1 MAEAISPG
9 QVINKTYLRSY
20 VSDEEIRRFRDSLS
34 VFFANYN
41 EEESEEH
48 NKNLVRDFLSA
59 SFYNDINAINTY
71 NKTDFAIYSNVY
83 SKGSVPVVL
92 CEAKSAR
99 NPEMIDKDHLN
110 RKALHELILYYLR
123 EEVTQKNYSIKH
135 LIITDGINWFVF
147 DKKNFLDVFARNK
160 TFTQKVL
167 TLDKSIEY
175 RTKDIYQEIIKPYV
189 DNIESKLKYT
199 YFSLS
204 SFKKYLE
211 DDAILSN
218 TRFRTI
224 YKFLSPTN
232 LLDLPFAAD
241 HNTLNRAFYNELLYI
256 IGLEEIKDKSTNLL
270 KIKRLRES
278 KRQYYSLLE
287 QTIVK
292 LHDYGIHKE
301 EEVFELALSLV
312 LEWVNRILFLKL
324 LEAQLKD
331 FNGKKAK
338 SLLCID
344 RIPDYGTFYHL
355 CMLILAKHYDE
366 RDAKMKEKFPEVPYL
381 NSSLFELTEDE
392 KRYFS
397 IDAITMGKME
407 VFDKTIVKNKG
418 TKVSGEMSS
427 LEYLFRFLGSY
438 NFGADI
444 EDTDASTIINA
455 SVLGLIFEKINGYK
469 DGAFFTPGYITEY
482 MCRESIRQIV
492 IDKFNE
498 AKGWKCKDFEELK
511 AKVDNFSREDRI
523 ENNRIIN
530 SIKICDP
537 AVGSGHFLVSALNEI
552 LCMKA
557 DLGILQDHSETPHRL
572 TQHKLEIINDE
583 ITLIDEDGVQHK
595 YDVKDKES
603 QRIQETLFEEK
614 KTIIENCLFGVD
626 INLKS
631 VEICR
636 LRLWIELLKNAYYY
650 TANDGNRYLQTL
662 PNIDI
667 NIKHGNSLLSKYPV
681 SVGKAV
687 NSIMCAPK
695 SLTEYKHAVAEYKG
709 CSNKVRKA
717 EIRQVIEDFKNSFIA
732 EGNQLD
738 LFSHK
743 TKKDIVDSSIYSN
756 SLEWM
761 MDFPEILGED
771 GALEGFDLIIGNP
784 PYVSLEEQKSISK
797 LYSKLVQEKKG
808 ALEVKVYNTYDARG
822 DLYILF
828 IERALSLLKPNAIL
842 NYIIPNKWMKVGS
855 AKGLRTLL
863 LSKNL
868 TRIVDFTDYQ
878 VFDEATTYTCILS
891 LRNAPRE
898 NNFKCTSLN
907 SVDSKKLSSEIIEKE
922 EVFDYNTFNSG
933 VWITSSVESHNLIN
947 RLKDENPSLGF
958 VVGLNNYRGILT
970 GLTDAFLITPEKR
983 KELIVLDACS
993 SLVIRPFLQGRN
1005 LRAFKNPEAENYVI
1019 FMPKGFTKKGMDISD
1034 DDAKPSEKDAWNW
1047 LSENYPAI
1055 ASHLEPF
1062 AAKGRKRTDMG
1073 DYWWEL
1079 RACTYYD
1086 KFTQSKIFYQV
1097 MPVKPCFVYDNS
1109 NQLCN
1114 NSVWFMPNQSKRLLA
1129 LLNSDIAW
1137 YLMKEFCP
1145 RIQNGCQLI
1154 WDNFSQIPIPETLPV
1169 ELETFADD
1177 LTRMLADGNED
1188 AYSDTLNALN
1198 EYVKKL
1204 YKI

>member
-1 MAEAISPG
+1 MAEVISPG
-9 QVINKTYLRSY
+9 QVISKTYLRSY
-20 VSDEEIRRFRDSLS
+20 VSDEDIRRFRDSLS

-48 NKNLVRDFLSA
+48 NKNLVRDFLRD
-59 SFYNDINAINTY
+59 SFYNDTNAINTY
-71 NKTDFAIYSNVY
+71 EKTDFAIYSNVN
-83 SKGSVPVVL
+83 SKGSAPVVL
-92 CEAKSAR
+92 CEVKSTR

-110 RKALHELILYYLR
+110 RKALHELVLYYLR
-123 EEVTQKNYSIKH
+123 EEVVQKNYSIKH
-135 LIITDGINWFVF
+135 LIVTDGINWFVF

-160 TFTQKVL
+160 IFAQKVL
-167 TLDKSIEY
+167 TLDKSTEY
-175 RTKDIYQEIIKPYV
+175 HTKDIYQDIIKPYV

-199 YFSLS
+199 YFNLS
-204 SFKKYLE
+204 SFKRQLT
-211 DDAILSN
+211 DDTLLSN

-256 IGLEEIKDKSTNLL
+256 IGLEEIKDKNTNLL

-292 LHDYGIHKE
+292 LHDYGIRKE
-301 EEVFELALSLV
+301 EEVFELALNLV

-338 SLLCID
+338 PLLCIE

-392 KRYFS
+392 KHYFS
-397 IDAITMGKME
+397 IDAITMGNIE

-418 TKVSGEMSS
+418 IKVTGEMSS

-444 EDTDASTIINA
+444 KDTDASTIINA

-469 DGAFFTPGYITEY
+469 DGAFFTPGYVTEY
-482 MCRESIRQIV
+482 MCRESIRQSV
-492 IDKFNE
+492 VDKFNE
-498 AKGWKCKDFEELK
+498 TGGWQCKDFEELK
-511 AKVDNFSREDRI
+511 EQIDYSNREARI
-523 ENNRIIN
+523 EANAIIN

-537 AVGSGHFLVSALNEI
+537 AVGSGHFLISALNE
-552 LCMKA
+552 LVLVKHE
-557 DLGILQDHSETPHRL
+557 LRVLQDNTDSPSRIREYNFNI
-572 TQHKLEIINDE
+572 ESDE
-583 ITLIDEDGVQHK
+583 LILVDEDSKAFTYNPRSV
-595 YDVKDKES
+595 ES

-626 INLKS
+626 INIKS

-650 TANDGNRYLQTL
+650 TTNDGNRYLQTL

-687 NSIMCAPK
+687 NSITCTPERLA
-695 SLTEYKHAVAEYKG
+695 EYKRAVAEYKG

-717 EIRQVIEDFKNSFIA
+717 EIRQTIEDFKNGFIA

-738 LFSHK
+738 LFSNK

-761 MDFPEILGED
+761 MEFPEILGED
-771 GALEGFDLIIGNP
+771 GTLEGFDLIIGNP
-784 PYVSLEEQKSISK
+784 PYVSLEEQKGISK
-797 LYSKLVQEKKG
+797 VYSKLVQEKKG

-855 AKGLRTLL
+855 GKSLRMLL

-898 NNFKCTSLN
+898 NTFKCTSLT
-907 SVDSKKLSSEIIEKE
+907 SVDPKNLFSEIVENE
-922 EVFDYNTFNSG
+922 EIFDYNTFDAG
-933 VWITSSVESHNLIN
+933 VWITSSVESHNLISRLRKEN
-947 RLKDENPSLGF
+947 RTLGDLI
-958 VVGLNNYRGILT
+958 GDNIHYGIKT
-970 GLTDAFLITPEKR
+970 GLTEAFLLSPEK
-983 KELIVLDACS
+983 KVELIDSDFS
-993 SLVIRPFLQGRN
+993 SSIVIRPFLQGRN
-1005 LRAFKNPEAENYVI
+1005 LRAFKNPEAENYVV
-1019 FMPKGFTKKGMDISD
+1019 FMPKGFTKKGMGISD
-1034 DDAKPSEKDAWNW
+1034 DEAKPNEKEAWNW

-1055 ASHLEPF
+1055 ASHLESF

-1086 KFTQSKIFYQV
+1086 KFDNPKIFYQRFQ
-1097 MPVKPCFVYDNS
+1097 VKPCFVFDENVTFCNDSIWFLNVS
-1109 NQLCN
+1109 N
-1114 NSVWFMPNQSKRLLA
+1114 KRLVA
-1129 LLNSDIAW
+1129 LLNSNVAW
-1137 YLMKEFCP
+1137 WLLKEHCP
-1145 RIQNGCQLI
+1145 RIQNGVQLN
-1154 WDNFSQIPIPETLPV
+1154 WDNFSQIPIPEDLPV

-1177 LTRMLADGNED
+1177 LTQMLADGNED
-1188 AYSDTLNALN
+1188 AYFDTLNALN
-1198 EYVKKL
+1198 EYVKKM